1 MNTETRSTLEHKWQH
16 LARLTQS
23 PRRPYSMCALTWW
36 SSSQRGDICMHD
48 DAFAYLSGQYYFPLL
63 PQRGRNIAAAIV
75 RVHRSKIAVFLGF
88 PWCFVCPIT
97 NYFSGTTKDDVPTA
111 PRPILDVV
119 WGGGSGYNQNWEK
132 CHDTELPHWFFCACY
147 VFSSMSHFTTVCSPT
162 TAEVAVSASTEPAE
176 PTPSNAPTEPLP
188 SMLWAHPLHLW
199 STARDRHCCLY
210 TALQLS
216 NKFL

>member
-1 MNTETRSTLEHKWQH
+1 MHTETRSTLEHKWQH

-23 PRRPYSMCALTWW
+23 PRRPYSMCALMRW

-48 DAFAYLSGQYYFPLL
+48 DAFAYLSGQYYSPLPPL
-63 PQRGRNIAAAIV
+63 RGRNIAVAIV
-75 RVHRSKIAVFLGF
+75 RVHRSKMAVFLGF
-88 PWCFVCPIT
+88 PWCFVYPIT

-119 WGGGSGYNQNWEK
+119 WGGGSGWS
-132 CHDTELPHWFFCACY
+132 TAY
-147 VFSSMSHFTTVCSPT
+147 VYTCTFPSSV
-162 TAEVAVSASTEPAE
+162 
-176 PTPSNAPTEPLP
+176 PTEPLP
-188 SMLWAHPLHLW
+188 STLWAPPLHLW
-199 STARDRHCCLY
+199 STAWARHCCLY